1 MFMKKLLLSISL
13 ALATLSSLAQGKIQ
27 FHISRSSQKD
37 ITENV
42 ANALDL
48 KLKQI
53 MNRNSAAS
61 ADMYNVFTIEPAIE
75 LTDVLTTD
83 GLVQNVSVAQ
93 GNLTLVAKNM
103 VDGMMYY
110 SMTIPVKGDAVGNG
124 EKAMLKMISNIKTTD
139 AAYTRF
145 IRIAR
150 QKIDEYYAANCG
162 LILQQAQRL
171 VEQERYDEAKSYLS
185 AISVSLPCYE
195 QASALEAEIAK
206 FIPEQTMPE
215 IVIVERV
222 VEKPVEVEK
231 IVEVEKVVEKPV
243 VVEKVI
249 EKPVVVE
256 KVIEKPV
263 EKPTSKPLNC
273 SISISTQDYT
283 FEIVSCKGNVSQ
295 KRITIQAKVTN
306 VTADN
311 RNGKYV
317 NFNSA
322 FTDEGIQLNS
332 FETDGM
338 YQDFPSKLT
347 VPRNF
352 YITKVDSKIN
362 GLAFVELKI
371 DGTIVEIRNLPVEW

>member
-185 AISVSLPCYE
+185 AVSVSLPCYE

-222 VEKPVEVEK
+222 VEKPV
-231 IVEVEKVVEKPV
+231 

-256 KVIEKPV
+256 KPV
-263 EKPTSKPLNC
+263 EKPTPKPLDC

-332 FETDGM
+332 FETDGI

-347 VPRNF
+347 VMRNF
-352 YITKVDSKIN
+352 HIIKVDSKIN
-362 GLAFVELKI
+362 SLAFVELKI

>member
-124 EKAMLKMISNIKTTD
+124 ERAMLKMISNIKTTD

-185 AISVSLPCYE
+185 AVSVSLPCYE

-263 EKPTSKPLNC
+263 EKPAPKPLNC

-283 FEIVSCKGNVSQ
+283 FEIVSCKGNISQ

>member
-185 AISVSLPCYE
+185 AVSVSLPCYE

-256 KVIEKPV
+256 KPV
-263 EKPTSKPLNC
+263 EKPAPKPLDC

-283 FEIVSCKGNVSQ
+283 FEIVSCKGNISQ

-332 FETDGM
+332 FETDGI